1 MYLYVRRRFRIP
13 SGYHYIMII
22 VTILLPVIGTPI
34 IDYFGPDCLVM
45 RSFLYVL
52 AFFLWSAFVVL
63 AVASMLERDRSEVA
77 QLVDQQVGAL
87 PDRIRMLEEEHGD
100 LRANLPQ
107 EVGELVRSTFEAAG
121 IVLPPQ
127 SHSISANPAYFSF
140 SVPPVS
146 VTVAKRSRIARLR
159 QRFRRAMRRLW
170 EVVYGKPEDR

>member
-45 RSFLYVL
+45 RSFLYVV

-77 QLVDQQVGAL
+77 QLVEQQVGAL

-127 SHSISANPAYFSF
+127 SHSISANPVYFNF

-146 VTVAKRSRIARLR
+146 VTVVRGSRMARFR
-159 QRFRRAMRRLW
+159 QRLRRAMRQLW
-170 EVVYGKPEDR
+170 EGVYGKPEGS